1 MIRKSSKRKETEV
14 DFEDKK
20 MNLTL
25 SQDEI
30 DKENDYYSRHSSSP
44 VKSPDLAEKWSVI
57 LINFIVNS

>member
-1 MIRKSSKRKETEV
+1 MIRKSTKRKETEV

-30 DKENDYYSRHSSSP
+30 DKEILQGFDCSWLNCVNTATKSYYGLDP
-44 VKSPDLAEKWSVI
+44 PPL
-57 LINFIVNS
+57 NN

>member
-30 DKENDYYSRHSSSP
+30 DKENDYYSRHSGSPP
-44 VKSPDLAEKWSVI
+44 VKSPDLADKWCV
-57 LINFIVNS
+57 LLFVN